1 LQSASD
7 MTRRAVAV
15 RLALIV
21 AILTTVATSAPRN
34 YVVTDTAERPLIMGT
49 LRVHA
54 SANQVGM
61 AHADDLS
68 LRLELHSA
76 SGGSTLVTITPDDP
90 QRPPEQI
97 MVDAQVL
104 PLDYDLIA
112 LCEPDRACDAGVTI
126 ELPLDSAVSL
136 KATATLTAFGD
147 SAFFFPED
155 RSFPADATVQV
166 ELQP

>member
-1 LQSASD
+1 MQSASD
-7 MTRRAVAV
+7 MTRRSVAV
-15 RLALIV
+15 RLTLIV
-21 AILTTVATSAPRN
+21 ATLTTVATSAPRN
-34 YVVTDTAERPLIMGT
+34 YTVTDTAERPLIRGT
-49 LRVHA
+49 LRVSA

-68 LRLELHSA
+68 LRLMLHA
-76 SGGSTLVTITPDDP
+76 STGSTLVTITPDDP
-90 QRPPEQI
+90 QRPPEQVT
-97 MVDAQVL
+97 VDARFL

-112 LCEPDRACDAGVTI
+112 LCEPDQACEAGVTI
-126 ELPLDSAVSL
+126 ELPVDSAVSL
-136 KATATLTAFGD
+136 TATATLTAFGD